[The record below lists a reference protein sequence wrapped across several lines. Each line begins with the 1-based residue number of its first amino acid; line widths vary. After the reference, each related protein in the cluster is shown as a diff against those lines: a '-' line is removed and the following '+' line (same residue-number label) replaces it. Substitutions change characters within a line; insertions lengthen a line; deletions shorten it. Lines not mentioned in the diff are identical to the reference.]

1 MMMKQSDRKE
11 TVVPTMSSDEIE
23 LRDCDGKEE
32 VEFSNINWRRA
43 QQLIIINS
51 LLISFFHSLRP

>member
-1 MMMKQSDRKE
+1 MMKQSDRKE

-32 VEFSNINWRRA
+32 IDYSNMNRRHLH
-43 QQLIIINS
+43 QLIIIIN
-51 LLISFFHSLRP
+51 

>member
-1 MMMKQSDRKE
+1 MKQSDRKE

-32 VEFSNINWRRA
+32 IDYLNINWRRL
-43 QQLIIINS
+43 QQPIII
-51 LLISFFHSLRP
+51 II